1 MLLGNSPTLFCR
13 VGSHTTCGRGTFLW
27 SLQLLMLSICV
38 TQAALKSVVPLLS
51 GFLYPVSVVY
61 QMEDLAARASPAL
74 KEGSLMEEDEVSL

>member
-1 MLLGNSPTLFCR
+1 
-13 VGSHTTCGRGTFLW
+13 
-27 SLQLLMLSICV
+27 MLSICV